1 MNKSLATLT
10 RHNDV
15 SIITLDDGKANVFS
29 YDMLFSLN
37 ECLKDVPKDSGSLI
51 IAGRDGIFSGGFDL
65 KTLGSGDVD
74 AIIKMVRLGY
84 KTLLDLYAF
93 PRPVVAAVT
102 GHSVALGIF
111 VTCCAD
117 YRIAIDGNYICQA
130 NEVRNNMDIPIQ
142 IMEIV
147 KARVNKKYFYRAVLH
162 GDPLNMNQAVEAG
175 YIDELVNA
183 EDLMKRALEKAEDL
197 ATLGHPF
204 YENTKN
210 VAQADIVKKISDA
223 IF

>member
-1 MNKSLATLT
+1 
-10 RHNDV
+10 
-15 SIITLDDGKANVFS
+15 
-29 YDMLFSLN
+29 
-37 ECLKDVPKDSGSLI
+37 
-51 IAGRDGIFSGGFDL
+51 
-65 KTLGSGDVD
+65 
-74 AIIKMVRLGY
+74 
-84 KTLLDLYAF
+84 
-93 PRPVVAAVT
+93 
-102 GHSVALGIF
+102 
-111 VTCCAD
+111 
-117 YRIAIDGNYICQA
+117 
-130 NEVRNNMDIPIQ
+130 
-142 IMEIV
+142 MEIV